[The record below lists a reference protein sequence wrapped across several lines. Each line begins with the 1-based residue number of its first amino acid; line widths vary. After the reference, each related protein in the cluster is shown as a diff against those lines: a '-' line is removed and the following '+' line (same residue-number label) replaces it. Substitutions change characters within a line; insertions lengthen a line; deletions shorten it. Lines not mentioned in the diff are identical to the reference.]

1 MKQIEQG
8 LGEVHSEFRG
18 SSGERPSV
26 SHPTY
31 TNGFASSNGVMHED
45 SKSFAKV
52 GVVQEG
58 SPADLAVNNRFN

>member
-18 SSGERPSV
+18 SNVERPSV
-26 SHPTY
+26 SNPTY
-31 TNGFASSNGVMHED
+31 TNGFASSNGASHED
-45 SKSFAKV
+45 SKSFAKI

-58 SPADLAVNNRFN
+58 SPADLAVKYYML